1 MMGVLE
7 GVVKRHKELFKFIKR
22 VHSLFVEKQ
31 QDLQPVVNEFQ
42 DVFVGIGKLPVV
54 HDIKLAT
61 GQNFVDPV
69 VCVASR

>member
-1 MMGVLE
+1 M
-7 GVVKRHKELFKFIKR
+7 
-22 VHSLFVEKQ
+22 SVEKQ
-31 QDLQPVVNEFQ
+31 HDLQPVVNEFQ

-69 VCVASR
+69 VSSASRL